1 MKKTSYM
8 ILPVLMLSS
17 LPVFGHGSHHH
28 KAATEAEAAKTAP
41 QVLKGWGTV
50 DKVDAAAG
58 VVILTRDSFKGL
70 GWPDMAMEY
79 TVKDQAML
87 DNIKAGMK
95 VDFEL
100 TRESGGAFVMTRII
114 PAD

>member
-1 MKKTSYM
+1 MKKTSHL
-8 ILPVLMLSS
+8 IFPVLMLLSPS
-17 LPVFGHGSHHH
+17 VFAHGAHHH

-41 QVLKGWGTV
+41 QVLKGRGAV

-100 TRESGGAFVMTRII
+100 TRESGGAFVMTRIA